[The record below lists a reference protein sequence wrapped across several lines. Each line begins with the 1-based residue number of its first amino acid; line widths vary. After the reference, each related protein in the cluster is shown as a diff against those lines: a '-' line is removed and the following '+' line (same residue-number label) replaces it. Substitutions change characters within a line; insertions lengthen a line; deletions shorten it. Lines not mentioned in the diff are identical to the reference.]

1 MNVRSRLVVNS
12 MRNDDATLRNYPY
25 SGPLASLCE
34 QFILEKRALGYQY
47 NTESWYLSQFSK
59 FTESFDCPDE
69 ALPQEIVQAWIVQK
83 TMESDKIRYT
93 RYSVVS
99 QFARYMERMGY
110 SAYIPGRDEIGK
122 LHKTFMPYIFSHKEI
137 RSFFAAADAMTLL
150 PHSVSPRKHRIM
162 PVLFQ
167 LLYCCGLRVSEATKL
182 LGEDVDLE
190 HGILTIRN
198 SKFGKTRYVPMSTET
213 TAACANYAKTRLI
226 GPSGGDWFFASPD
239 GGHYSTKSIYDIF
252 RELLWKAGIPY
263 GGRREGPRLHD
274 FRHTFCVHC
283 LQRWTTRGDDLT
295 TLLPRLMAYLGH
307 NDFSATEQYLRMTA
321 EVYPEV
327 SQLMEERYGY
337 IIPGMEG
344 SADENH

>member
-25 SGPLASLCE
+25 SGPLASLYE
-34 QFILEKRALGYQY
+34 QFILKKRALGYQY

-83 TMESDKIRYT
+83 TMESDKSRYT

-137 RSFFAAADAMTLL
+137 RSFFVAADAMTLL

-162 PVLFQ
+162 PVLFR

-198 SKFGKTRYVPMSTET
+198 SKFEKTRYVPMSTET

-226 GPSGGDWFFASPD
+226 GPPGVTGSLHPQMVDITAQNRFMTYFVSSCGKREFHMVDAGKDLVSMIFAIHFASIACK
-239 GGHYSTKSIYDIF
+239 GGQRGAMISP
-252 RELLWKAGIPY
+252 L
-263 GGRREGPRLHD
+263 
-274 FRHTFCVHC
+274 CC
-283 LQRWTTRGDDLT
+283 LG
-295 TLLPRLMAYLGH
+295 
-307 NDFSATEQYLRMTA
+307 
-321 EVYPEV
+321 
-327 SQLMEERYGY
+327 
-337 IIPGMEG
+337 
-344 SADENH
+344 